1 MITYKTDVTPT
12 GEQVVALYKSAGL
25 NRPDDAERMNDIY
38 ANSNLIITAWENEE
52 LIGVSRSITDF
63 HWSCYLA
70 DLAVRKDFQSAGIG
84 RTLLNMTKEYIGD
97 KCMLLLLSAP
107 AAMEYYPK
115 LGMETVNNGF
125 IINRKV

>member
-1 MITYKTDVTPT
+1 MITYKTNVTPT
-12 GEQVVALYKSAGL
+12 GEAVVALYKSAGL
-25 NRPDDAERMNDIY
+25 NRPHDAERMNDIY

-70 DLAVRKDFQSAGIG
+70 DLAVRKDYQQSGIG
-84 RTLLNMTKEYIGD
+84 RKLLNMTKEYLGD

-107 AAMEYYPK
+107 AAMGYYPK